1 MTRTRIKP
9 TRFSLAK
16 KRADQ
21 LIVEQGLA
29 ESRQKAQALIM
40 AGQVFTPDKLVQKP
54 GDNLPEETVLRVK
67 GELHPYASRGGLKL
81 EKALQHFNLDPRD
94 KIALDVGA
102 STGGFTSCLLLK
114 GASKVYAID
123 VGHNQLAWAMRQD
136 PRVVC
141 REGVNARHLQ
151 KSDFPE
157 PLSFVVCDVSFIS
170 LKLIMPAIARVAEPG
185 SPVCL
190 LIKPQFEVG
199 PKDVGKGGVVRDAAL
214 HQRVCDEIVTFAKG
228 LSWEILGVTE
238 SPITGPAGNHE
249 FLLGASVPLDP
260 VT

>member
-1 MTRTRIKP
+1 
-9 TRFSLAK
+9 LAK

-21 LIVEQGLA
+21 LVVEQGLA

-40 AGQVFTPDKLVQKP
+40 AGQVFTSDKIIQKP
-54 GDNLPEETVLRVK
+54 GDNLPEETILRVK

-81 EKALQHFNLDPRD
+81 EHALKEFNLDPTG
-94 KIALDVGA
+94 KVALDVGA

-123 VGHNQLAWAMRQD
+123 VGHNQLAWSMRQD

-141 REGVNARHLQ
+141 REGVNARHLE
-151 KSDFPE
+151 KGDFPE

-170 LKLIMPAIARVAEPG
+170 LKLIIPAIHRVVEPG
-185 SPVCL
+185 SPACL

-199 PKDVGKGGVVRDAAL
+199 PKEVGKGGVVRDEAL
-214 HQRVCDEIVTFAKG
+214 HKRVCQEISAFVET
-228 LSWEILGVTE
+228 LSWKILGITE

-249 FLLGASVPLDP
+249 FLLGAIVNPE
-260 VT
+260 